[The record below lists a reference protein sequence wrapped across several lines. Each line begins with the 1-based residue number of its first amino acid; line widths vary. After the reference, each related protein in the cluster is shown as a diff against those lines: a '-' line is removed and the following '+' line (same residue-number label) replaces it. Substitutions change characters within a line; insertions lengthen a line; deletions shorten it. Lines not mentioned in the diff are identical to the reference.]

1 MRVLYFTRDYT
12 PHDHRFLAA
21 LAATQNEVVLVQLE
35 RRGAELESR
44 VLPPGVRLV
53 QWRGGQKPARWQ
65 DGPAL
70 WLDLKRVIREVRPD
84 LIHAGPIQTAALL
97 AALSGFHP
105 LVTMSWGSDLLRDA
119 DRSWAYRW
127 ATRTALGR
135 SDVLIGDCQAVRQKA
150 LQFGFPAERIVLFP
164 WGVDLAH
171 FSPEWK
177 RPTRP
182 PANPIVDPGVA
193 LHDEEGQEG
202 RKFRARL
209 GWDEAFV
216 LISTRAWEPLYG
228 VDVLA
233 RAFVQA
239 AQDLPELRLF
249 LLGTGSQA
257 GLLRRIFEQGDVL
270 DRVYFAG
277 QVDFDHLPRY
287 YRASDL
293 YLGASHSDGSSVSLM
308 EALACGL
315 PAVLSDIPGNL
326 EWVSEGVQGWFFPDG
341 DAAALADRIR
351 RAVSQKAGLIN
362 IGQAGRALAEQR
374 ADWPKNFQ
382 CLLQAYR
389 MALDSRR

>member
-1 MRVLYFTRDYT
+1 
-12 PHDHRFLAA
+12 
-21 LAATQNEVVLVQLE
+21 
-35 RRGAELESR
+35 
-44 VLPPGVRLV
+44 
-53 QWRGGQKPARWQ
+53 
-65 DGPAL
+65 
-70 WLDLKRVIREVRPD
+70 
-84 LIHAGPIQTAALL
+84 
-97 AALSGFHP
+97 
-105 LVTMSWGSDLLRDA
+105 
-119 DRSWAYRW
+119 
-127 ATRTALGR
+127 
-135 SDVLIGDCQAVRQKA
+135 LIGDCQAVRQKA
-150 LQFGFPAERIVLFP
+150 LQFGFPPERIVLFP
-164 WGVDLAH
+164 WGVDLGH

-177 RPTRP
+177 LPVRP
-182 PANPIVDPGVA
+182 PANPSADNGGA
-193 LHDEEGQEG
+193 LPDGAGQEG

-216 LISTRAWEPLYG
+216 LISTRSWEPVYG

-257 GLLRRIFEQGDVL
+257 GLLRRVFEQGDVL

-277 QVDFDHLPRY
+277 QVDFDNLPRY

-326 EWVSEGVQGWFFPDG
+326 EWVSEGEQGWFFPDG

-351 RAVSQKAGLIN
+351 RAASQKASLIK
-362 IGQAGRALAEQR
+362 IGQAARALAEQR
-374 ADWPKNFQ
+374 ADWSKNFQ
-382 CLLQAYR
+382 CLLQAYQ
-389 MALDSRR
+389 MALDARR